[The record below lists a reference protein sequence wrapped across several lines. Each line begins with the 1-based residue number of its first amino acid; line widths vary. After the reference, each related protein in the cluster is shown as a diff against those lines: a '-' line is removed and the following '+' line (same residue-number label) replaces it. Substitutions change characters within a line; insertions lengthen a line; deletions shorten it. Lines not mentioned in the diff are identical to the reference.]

1 MSTHDSKDI
10 IDLGALS
17 MCMSSTAHN
26 FGEVMLLGEDTII
39 RKDWEDRSCLWWL
52 SHGLVLAT
60 KVDTRFLSETS
71 LQIP

>member
-39 RKDWEDRSCLWWL
+39 RKDWEDRSCLW
-52 SHGLVLAT
+52 
-60 KVDTRFLSETS
+60 
-71 LQIP
+71 